1 MTPLAN
7 NYTLVN
13 SQLTP
18 PELIWEYR
26 FPGIVACVC
35 AYWRVTLLHNIIHG
49 LFSSITLSS
58 FAKWRC
64 VLVAVKSTSDWKG
77 SSYFA
82 ITQTSFTKLCHPRSY
97 KIDRPIKPES
107 CHELIGYSISYWQSS
122 SYARLNRFTK
132 PRSVN
137 LLFSIVN
144 SDKKRRVEFELW
156 GNI

>member
-1 MTPLAN
+1 MTPLAS

-64 VLVAVKSTSDWKG
+64 LLVAVKSTSDWKG

-82 ITQTSFTKLCHPRSY
+82 ITQTSFTKLYQPRSY

-107 CHELIGYSISYWQSS
+107 CHESVGLFDFILIKQFICKIKYIHE
-122 SYARLNRFTK
+122 AEK
-132 PRSVN
+132 

-144 SDKKRRVEFELW
+144 SDE
-156 GNI
+156 